1 MQAIVSDEP
10 FKTSK
15 NPEND
20 EGESDSSDETGG
32 EDGLADK
39 DEENFDKTVEVV
51 ENMVDDPKRWLMFCA
66 KAPGYRITIQGKLL
80 LFTVR

>member
-1 MQAIVSDEP
+1 MSHEP

-39 DEENFDKTVEVV
+39 DEENFHKTVEVV
-51 ENMVDDPKRWLMFCA
+51 ENMVDDPER
-66 KAPGYRITIQGKLL
+66 
-80 LFTVR
+80 

>member
-1 MQAIVSDEP
+1 MIAFFGCFLGALMQATVSDEP
-10 FKTSK
+10 FKMSK

-20 EGESDSSDETGG
+20 EGESDSSDETGD

-51 ENMVDDPKRWLMFCA
+51 ENMVNDPER
-66 KAPGYRITIQGKLL
+66 
-80 LFTVR
+80 

>member
-1 MQAIVSDEP
+1 MKALVVIAFVGCFLGALMQTTVSDEP
-10 FKTSK
+10 FKMSK

-20 EGESDSSDETGG
+20 EGESDSSDKTGD

-51 ENMVDDPKRWLMFCA
+51 ENMVNDPER
-66 KAPGYRITIQGKLL
+66 
-80 LFTVR
+80 

>member
-1 MQAIVSDEP
+1 MKALVVIAFFGCFLGALMQATVSDEP
-10 FKTSK
+10 FKMSK

-20 EGESDSSDETGG
+20 EGESDSSDKTGD

-51 ENMVDDPKRWLMFCA
+51 ENMVNDPER
-66 KAPGYRITIQGKLL
+66 
-80 LFTVR
+80 